1 MATVAAL
8 TSIRN
13 AALDKADFSE
23 TVLAMNLYFG
33 LARQL
38 GLIIR
43 DLEHGLIAA
52 TATAKSGWARI
63 VVDDRAAFEDE
74 RKAFRALLPDL
85 RDLGITVVNPAGAE
99 PRRGGALLALAA

>member
-13 AALDKADFSE
+13 AALDRADVSE
-23 TVLAMNLYFG
+23 TVLAMNLYVG
-33 LARQL
+33 LARQV

-43 DLEHGLIAA
+43 DIENGFIAAAA
-52 TATAKSGWARI
+52 TAKTGWARI

-74 RKAFRALLPDL
+74 RRVFRALLL
-85 RDLGITVVNPAGAE
+85 GLQDLGITIIHTAGAE
-99 PRRGGALLALAA
+99 RRDRTELLPLAA

>member
-1 MATVAAL
+1 MATIAAL

-43 DLEHGLIAA
+43 DLEHGLISGA
-52 TATAKSGWARI
+52 TTAKAGWAKI
-63 VVDDRAAFEDE
+63 VIDDRAAFDDE
-74 RKAFRALLPDL
+74 RREFRALLPGL
-85 RDLGITVVNPAGAE
+85 RDLGITVIQPSGAVARRPASSL
-99 PRRGGALLALAA
+99 PLAA

>member
-23 TVLAMNLYFG
+23 PVLAMNLYFG

-52 TATAKSGWARI
+52 TATAKSDWARV

-74 RKAFRALLPDL
+74 REAFRALLPDL
-85 RDLGITVVNPAGAE
+85 RDLGITVIHTAGTTS
-99 PRRGGALLALAA
+99 RKGGCLLPLAA